1 MTDYT
6 KPEEAVKHLDK
17 VGTTYG
23 VDINTPF
30 SGYKGKYVLSLS
42 YLGKEYFRLDT
53 SVFDKTLDEMLKE
66 SDKDVS
72 WWCRNNNN
80 DKTRLW

>member
-6 KPEEAVKHLDK
+6 KPEEVAKHLSHIE
-17 VGTTYG
+17 TTYG
-23 VDINTPF
+23 VDINNPF

-66 SDKDVS
+66 K
-72 WWCRNNNN
+72 NN
-80 DKTRLW
+80 D